1 MFKHKTLEQTNNQVF
16 MYVKKLC
23 YVIYNDIYLL

>member
-16 MYVKKLC
+16 MNVKKLC